1 VERFLAGLLG
11 LTQIAI
17 GVVMLAAPLAFYGLV
32 PGVDETG
39 PFNPHFLRDVGCAFL
54 VAGSAFAW
62 LARDANAWPAALA
75 GAAFLTLHGL
85 VHVWDGLAGRETAAH
100 LAHDL
105 PLTLGPALL
114 GLWLARPRWTGRVD
128 REGDCDAKMADA
140 AADRRL
146 RARL

>member
-1 VERFLAGLLG
+1 MQRALAGLLG
-11 LTQIAI
+11 AMQIAV
-17 GVVMLAAPLAFYGLV
+17 GLVLLAAPLAFYELV
-32 PGVDETG
+32 PGVTETG
-39 PFNPHFLRDVGCAFL
+39 PINPHFMRDVGCAFL
-54 VAGSAFAW
+54 VAGLAFAW
-62 LARDANAWPAALA
+62 LARDARAWPAALA
-75 GAAFLTLHGL
+75 GALFLTLHGL

-114 GLWLARPRWTGRVD
+114 GLWLARPRR
-128 REGDCDAKMADA
+128 RERPEPKGDDDDKMADA